1 MQLNISL
8 FIKSCG
14 TWTDPAAETKSIG
27 LQAYASASRRNGT
40 SIKPPRRWRSLLKS
54 QPKPENIKKQRNA
67 NTRFS

>member
-1 MQLNISL
+1 MAP
-8 FIKSCG
+8 
-14 TWTDPAAETKSIG
+14 WTDPAAETKSIG

>member
-8 FIKSCG
+8 FIKSYG
-14 TWTDPAAETKSIG
+14 TWTDPAVESKSIG
-27 LQAYASASRRNGT
+27 FEAYASASRRNGT